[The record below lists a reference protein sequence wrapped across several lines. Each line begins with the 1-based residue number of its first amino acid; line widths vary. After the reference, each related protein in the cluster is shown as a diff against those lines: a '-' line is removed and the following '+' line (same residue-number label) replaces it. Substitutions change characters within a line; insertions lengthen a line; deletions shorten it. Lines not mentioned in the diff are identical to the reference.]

1 MRRLIMALAAVVCV
15 LAGPAAGIA
24 AASPEWQ
31 VRPEI
36 SPSPGGSIQVGE
48 RLVCS
53 AGTWKGRPSF
63 EYAWYREGI
72 GVSPRAKENVTYTLS
87 KADEHEE
94 LTCIVT
100 ATENKATTE
109 VESVNAI
116 CLGGKCNGKGPPPEP
131 LESVPP
137 GPTISGKAAVG
148 EQLTCEPG
156 KWKGSPSEFK
166 YRWLRE
172 KEAITGAESSTY
184 KVQERDAGHKLSCKV
199 TAKNSTEEK
208 SAESESVSVP
218 GLAPKDITAPKVQG
232 TPAVNETLICNPGTW
247 SGSEPFTFEYQW
259 LLNGKAIAME
269 FGAYYIVKPADEGQS
284 LACEVTAKNSVG
296 KSSPAT
302 SEAVKVSVTLK
313 NTELPAITGTAKEGS
328 TLKCSEGKWNE
339 TVQVAYHWLRE
350 KTGES
355 VKEISGATTSE
366 HKVVKED
373 VGSVLYC
380 QVEAKHEAEK
390 AVATSEPFSIPREGV
405 PVDKKAP
412 EVEVK
417 GSEAGGK
424 AIVGDTLACLHGEWS
439 PAPTEYRYEWLREEA
454 GHKALIREETLGAGK
469 SSSEYVVQAGDEGYT
484 VWCAV
489 IAKDSEGP
497 SATQAESNGIA
508 VAVKL
513 KNTELPVISGTPK
526 EGETLK
532 CSEGKWNESVGV
544 TYQWLRE
551 GKAISGA
558 TTAEHKV
565 VKEDLGSLLYCEVKA
580 KHETEE
586 VAAKSESFSISRVG
600 VPVDVTAPE
609 VKVVKGSETGGKA
622 IVGDTLACLHGEWS
636 PAPTEYRYQ
645 WLREEAPGKKVL
657 IREETLGAGT
667 SSSEY
672 VVQAADEGDTVS
684 CAVIAKD
691 SEGPSATQAESNG
704 IAVAVKLKNTELPVI
719 SGTPKEGETLK
730 CSEGKWNESV
740 GVTYQWLREG
750 KAISG
755 ATTAEH
761 KVVKEDLGSLL
772 YCEVKA
778 KHETEEVA
786 ATSKSFSISRV
797 GVPVDK
803 KAPEVEVKGSETG
816 GKAIVGD
823 TLACLHGEWSP
834 APTEYR
840 YQWLREGT
848 LIREETLEAGKKSSE
863 YVVQAA
869 DEGDT
874 VSCAVIAKDSEGP
887 SATPAESKGIAVA
900 VKLKNTE
907 LPVIAGTPKEGET
920 LKCSEGKW
928 NESVGVTYQWLRE
941 GKAISGATTAE
952 HKIVKE
958 DVGNLLYC
966 EVKAKHE
973 TEEVAATSKSFS
985 ISRVGVP
992 VDKKAPEV
1000 EVKGSE
1006 TGGKAIV
1013 GDTLACLHGEWS
1025 PAPTEY
1031 RYQWLREG
1039 TLIREETLE
1048 AGKASSEYV
1057 VQAADEGA
1065 TVSCAVI
1072 AKDSEGPSATQAES
1086 KGIAVAVKLKN
1097 TELPVISGTPK
1108 EGETLKCSEGKW
1120 NESVG
1125 VAYQW
1130 LREGKAISGATTA
1143 EHEVVKEDVGNLLYC
1158 EVEAKYESEKLAVRS
1173 TAFSIP
1179 GGVPVDKEAPEVEVK
1194 GSEQDGKAIGGDTLA
1209 CLHGEWTPAPTQY
1222 LYEWLREE
1230 TPGKKTLITSE
1241 TLSAAE
1247 PSSAYIVQ
1255 EADEGYTVS
1264 CAVIA
1269 KNGEG
1274 PSEPEASDN
1283 AVSVAGEIPLSIISP
1298 QITPDASPAREGDTL
1313 SCLRGTWVGEPEP
1326 TTFIYTWFREG
1337 AEKIAEGE
1345 TSAYKIGKEDRG
1357 HWLSCTVTASNNQ
1370 GNKAAASSNKVY
1382 VQGAEPEAPVGWP
1395 KIGGEPTVGSVLRC
1409 EADEEGWTGAPAP
1422 VLTFQWLLN
1431 GTPIPSATL
1440 SQFTVTA
1447 ADRGS
1452 NLTCTVTGTNDE
1464 GTRSVTS
1471 ALVHIAGEAPKVI
1484 EEPPYIVGTGA
1495 VGRTLT
1501 CERGTWAGQPA
1512 PSFTYQWY
1520 RDGSAIAGATEQKYT
1535 VELADQEHVLSCR
1548 VIATN
1553 IEGSAEAESVNSV
1566 AIVSHAAQSKVA
1578 GSKTTGNPAPPAP
1591 PSQGVI
1597 LASLERQLT
1606 TVLSKARLKSVRK
1619 AGGFAF
1625 PFIPPW
1631 EGTLEVSW
1639 YQVEKV
1645 KTAHGTKRKR
1655 LVLARSQRSYTSMA
1669 TSSFKLRLTP
1679 YGQRALAHHKRMKL
1693 TMEVAFAIA
1702 HDTPATWYA
1711 TFVLGSAEPEVR

>member
-31 VRPEI
+31 LRPEI

-53 AGTWKGRPSF
+53 AGTWKRHPEKF
-63 EYAWYREGI
+63 EYAWYLEGI

-100 ATENKATTE
+100 ATESGAKTE

-259 LLNGKAIAME
+259 LRNGKAIAME
-269 FGAYYIVKPADEGQS
+269 FGPNYIVTPADEGQS

-302 SEAVKVSVTLK
+302 SEAVKVSVKLK
-313 NTELPAITGTAKEGS
+313 NTELPAISGTAREGS

-339 TVQVAYHWLRE
+339 TVQAAYHWLRE

-390 AVATSEPFSIPREGV
+390 AVATSAPFSIPREGV

-412 EVEVK
+412 EVEVVK
-417 GSEAGGK
+417 GGETGGK

-454 GHKALIREETLGAGK
+454 GHKTLIREETLGAGTP
-469 SSSEYVVQAGDEGYT
+469 SSEYVVQAADEGDT
-484 VWCAV
+484 VSCAV

-497 SATQAESNGIA
+497 SATQAESNGIV

-565 VKEDLGSLLYCEVKA
+565 VKEDVGNLLYCEVKA
-580 KHETEE
+580 KHEAEE
-586 VAAKSESFSISRVG
+586 VVARSAPFPISKEG
-600 VPVDVTAPE
+600 VPVDKKAPE
-609 VKVVKGSETGGKA
+609 VEVVKGGETGGKA

-636 PAPTEYRYQ
+636 PAPTEYRYE
-645 WLREEAPGKKVL
+645 WLREEAGHKTL

-667 SSSEY
+667 PSSEY
-672 VVQAADEGDTVS
+672 VVQAADEGYTVS

-691 SEGPSATQAESNG
+691 SEGPSEKSAESSG

-719 SGTPKEGETLK
+719 SGTATEGSTLK
-730 CSEGKWNESV
+730 CSEGKWNESPV
-740 GVTYQWLREG
+740 KVTYQWLREG
-750 KAISG
+750 KEISG
-755 ATTAEH
+755 ATTSEH

-772 YCEVKA
+772 YCEAKA
-778 KHETEEVA
+778 KHETEEVV
-786 ATSKSFSISRV
+786 ATSAPFSIP
-797 GVPVDK
+797 GEHIGAPVDK
-803 KAPEVEVKGSETG
+803 KAPEVEVVKGTG
-816 GKAIVGD
+816 GKAIAGN

-834 APTEYR
+834 APT
-840 YQWLREGT
+840 
-848 LIREETLEAGKKSSE
+848 
-863 YVVQAA
+863 
-869 DEGDT
+869 
-874 VSCAVIAKDSEGP
+874 
-887 SATPAESKGIAVA
+887 
-900 VKLKNTE
+900 
-907 LPVIAGTPKEGET
+907 
-920 LKCSEGKW
+920 
-928 NESVGVTYQWLRE
+928 
-941 GKAISGATTAE
+941 
-952 HKIVKE
+952 
-958 DVGNLLYC
+958 
-966 EVKAKHE
+966 
-973 TEEVAATSKSFS
+973 
-985 ISRVGVP
+985 
-992 VDKKAPEV
+992 
-1000 EVKGSE
+1000 
-1006 TGGKAIV
+1006 
-1013 GDTLACLHGEWS
+1013 
-1025 PAPTEY
+1025 
-1031 RYQWLREG
+1031 
-1039 TLIREETLE
+1039 
-1048 AGKASSEYV
+1048 
-1057 VQAADEGA
+1057 
-1065 TVSCAVI
+1065 
-1072 AKDSEGPSATQAES
+1072 
-1086 KGIAVAVKLKN
+1086 
-1097 TELPVISGTPK
+1097 
-1108 EGETLKCSEGKW
+1108 
-1120 NESVG
+1120 
-1125 VAYQW
+1125 
-1130 LREGKAISGATTA
+1130 
-1143 EHEVVKEDVGNLLYC
+1143 
-1158 EVEAKYESEKLAVRS
+1158 
-1173 TAFSIP
+1173 
-1179 GGVPVDKEAPEVEVK
+1179 
-1194 GSEQDGKAIGGDTLA
+1194 
-1209 CLHGEWTPAPTQY
+1209 QY

-1230 TPGKKTLITSE
+1230 ASGHKTLITSE

-1269 KNGEG
+1269 KNSEG
-1274 PSEPEASDN
+1274 PSEPAESN
-1283 AVSVAGEIPLSIISP
+1283 SISVAGEIPISIISP
-1298 QITPDASPAREGDTL
+1298 QITPDASPAREGETL

-1337 AEKIAEGE
+1337 AKIPGAA
-1345 TSAYKIGKEDRG
+1345 TAAYKIVKEDRG

-1370 GNKAAASSNKVY
+1370 GHTVAASSNKVY

-1395 KIGGEPTVGSVLRC
+1395 KIGGEPTVGSVLTC
-1409 EADEEGWTGAPAP
+1409 EADESGWTGAPAP
-1422 VLTFQWLLN
+1422 ALTSQWLLN

-1471 ALVHIAGEAPKVI
+1471 ALVHIAGEAPRVI
-1484 EEPPYIVGTGA
+1484 GERPHIEGTGA

-1501 CERGTWAGQPA
+1501 CERGTWAGEPS
-1512 PSFTYQWY
+1512 PSFEYQWS
-1520 RDGSAIAGATEQKYT
+1520 RDGAPIAAATEQKYT
-1535 VELADQEHVLSCR
+1535 VEPADQEHTLSCR
-1548 VIATN
+1548 VTATN
-1553 IEGSAEAESVNSV
+1553 IEGSAEAESENSV
-1566 AIVSHAAQSKVA
+1566 AIVTHTAQSGVSA
-1578 GSKTTGNPAPPAP
+1578 STTKGDPAQPVPPNPR
-1591 PSQGVI
+1591 VI
-1597 LASLERQLT
+1597 LASLESQLT
-1606 TVLSKARLKSVRK
+1606 TVLSKARLKAVRK

-1645 KTAHGTKRKR
+1645 KTAHGVKRKR
-1655 LVLARSQRSYTSMA
+1655 LVLARSHRSYTSTA
-1669 TSSFKLRLTP
+1669 ESSFKLDLTA
-1679 YGQRALAHHKRMKL
+1679 YGRRELAHSKRMKL
-1693 TMEVAFAIA
+1693 TMEVAFTIA
-1702 HDTPATWYA
+1702 HDTPVTWYA